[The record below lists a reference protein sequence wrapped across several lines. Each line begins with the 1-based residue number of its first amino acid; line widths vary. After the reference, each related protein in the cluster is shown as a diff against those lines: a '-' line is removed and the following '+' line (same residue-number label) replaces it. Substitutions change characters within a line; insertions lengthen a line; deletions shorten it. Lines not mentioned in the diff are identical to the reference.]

1 MRVRVGRK
9 GWRTSRWPGARVA
22 AGERRERGGPTS
34 RRFLS
39 SPLAL
44 PLPRAELG
52 SDGSIIFEGYIFKSP
67 SAFSVY
73 VKRKQVRQA
82 GRGCG
87 AGAARLGAARGGG
100 GGGGAPLGVLFF
112 RRPPPDHA
120 SGGAGWAR
128 FCGAQAAAAK

>member
-22 AGERRERGGPTS
+22 AGERREGGGPTS

-87 AGAARLGAARGGG
+87 AGAARLGAARGGPHWVCCFF
-100 GGGGAPLGVLFF
+100 GA
-112 RRPPPDHA
+112 PPPDHA
-120 SGGAGWAR
+120 SGGAGRAR

>member
-22 AGERRERGGPTS
+22 AGERREGGGPTS

-39 SPLAL
+39 S

-87 AGAARLGAARGGG
+87 AGAARLGAARGGPHWVCCFF
-100 GGGGAPLGVLFF
+100 GA
-112 RRPPPDHA
+112 PPPDHA
-120 SGGAGWAR
+120 SGGAGRAR